1 MAEVL
6 AGAPDEVVTNAV
18 VQMVSLTPFGH
29 TGNLALITL
38 DNGADHNRQTH
49 LDQHLLPLYLMQL
62 MKHRNQMQWQLL

>member
-29 TGNLALITL
+29 TGRLS
-38 DNGADHNRQTH
+38 Q
-49 LDQHLLPLYLMQL
+49 MQL
-62 MKHRNQMQWQLL
+62 YKWFHLPHLAIPVI